1 MQTALSSVVTA
12 DITNIKR
19 KVMTI
24 STAKDWPMDPTGIV
38 PKKVLGVTSNIRA
51 SVPLAS
57 MDPSN

>member
-1 MQTALSSVVTA
+1 
-12 DITNIKR
+12 
-19 KVMTI
+19 MTI